1 MYYKLSQSIDLNV
14 IGKVRETQVS
24 CWTPLQMRI
33 LRTPWRLFS
42 SPNIQKFELEK
53 NAQLT
58 DSLYCFGLSSYNN
71 FLLSPKFKNLLNRY
85 HLMGHQFIK
94 SIVYGRKNTTY
105 NYYFFH
111 TSDMH
116 LPELVDYQKSTF
128 YSTEW
133 LNNNTRKPITLQ
145 NFEEYKYLMSLDKE
159 AKMGYHLEQIAL
171 SESFDPELDL
181 FNLFPLDFDCYISER
196 LKNAIEEEN
205 ITGVEFEIA
214 ANFL

>member
-1 MYYKLSQSIDLNV
+1 MDTDV

-24 CWTPLQMRI
+24 CWTPLQMRM
-33 LRTPWRLFS
+33 LTTPWRLFS
-42 SPNIQKFELEK
+42 SPNIQKFELDK

-71 FLLSPKFKNLLNRY
+71 FLLSPKFK
-85 HLMGHQFIK
+85 
-94 SIVYGRKNTTY
+94 
-105 NYYFFH
+105 
-111 TSDMH
+111 D
-116 LPELVDYQKSTF
+116 LVDYQKSTF

-159 AKMGYHLEQIAL
+159 AKMGYHL
-171 SESFDPELDL
+171 
-181 FNLFPLDFDCYISER
+181 
-196 LKNAIEEEN
+196 
-205 ITGVEFEIA
+205 GVEFEIA

>member
-53 NAQLT
+53 NAKLT
-58 DSLYCFGLSSYNN
+58 DSLYCFGLSGYNN
-71 FLLSPKFKNLLNRY
+71 FLVSPKFKDLLER
-85 HLMGHQFIK
+85 HRLMGHQFIE
-94 SIVYGRKNTTY
+94 SIVYGRKKTTY

-111 TSDMH
+111 NSDLR
-116 LPELVDYQKSTF
+116 LPELVDYQKSTV

-159 AKMGYHLEQIAL
+159 AKMDYHLDQIAL
-171 SESFDPELDL
+171 SESFDHELDL
-181 FNLFPLDFDCYISER
+181 FNLFPLDCNCYISER
-196 LKNAIEEEN
+196 LKNAIEEAG
-205 ITGVEFEIA
+205 ITGVKMGLA
-214 ANFL
+214 TNFL

>member
-1 MYYKLSQSIDLNV
+1 MFYKLSQSLDTNV
-14 IGKVRETQVS
+14 IGKVRDTQVS
-24 CWTPLQMRI
+24 CWTPLQMRM
-33 LRTPWRLFS
+33 LTTPWHLFS

-53 NAQLT
+53 HAKLT

-71 FLLSPKFKNLLNRY
+71 FLVSQKFKNLLERH
-85 HLMGHQFIK
+85 HLMGHQFIE
-94 SIVYGRKNTTY
+94 SIVYGHKNITY
-105 NYYFFH
+105 KYYFFH
-111 TSDMH
+111 SSDMH

-159 AKMGYHLEQIAL
+159 AKMGYHLDQIAL
-171 SESFDPELDL
+171 SESFDHELDL

-196 LKNAIEEEN
+196 LKNAFEEEN